1 MDHLLGSKAGISGPI
16 IQREWNPEKCPAGC
30 PPETLTP
37 EKVLAQVLASEPL
50 FTQGATK
57 KGKKTRWIYTFYSA
71 YQVKVDGWIISAL
84 VHAHV
89 KKNGQ
94 LAPGNI
100 YIPGYNDWDTETTKT
115 LLAKFPVYDATV
127 HKDKWTDDAAA
138 NKNFFDGSN
147 RYPHEAAED

>member
-1 MDHLLGSKAGISGPI
+1 M
-16 IQREWNPEKCPAGC
+16 
-30 PPETLTP
+30 
-37 EKVLAQVLASEPL
+37 LASEPL